1 MLGRFIFLIYGKQ
14 SIEFKV
20 LEKGIQVFCDVILLH
35 SNRFRKLQE
44 SKLSMVNP
52 AWLIAWRMTHDA
64 WHMTHDAWCMMHD
77 AWCMIHDTWY
87 MIHDT
92 WYMICAIGT
101 VAFSA
106 VVLCNS
112 SSIYSICVIGMRV
125 LADSRL
131 KVSRTY
137 KSAAGR
143 DRWGS
148 KPDGLSSLGQ
158 RSLEEVDHNGK
169 MMVQQCRNVDAKK

>member
-1 MLGRFIFLIYGKQ
+1 MVKFWCIAIEIVDICIPWCYIHINARRFLFLFKPMLGRFIFLIYGKQ

-77 AWCMIHDTWY
+77 AWCMMHDTWY

-92 WYMICAIGT
+92 WYMIHDMCYRYCSVQCSST
-101 VAFSA
+101 VQFLKYLQY
-106 VVLCNS
+106 LCDWYAS
-112 SSIYSICVIGMRV
+112 
-125 LADSRL
+125 
-131 KVSRTY
+131 T
-137 KSAAGR
+137 GR
-143 DRWGS
+143 
-148 KPDGLSSLGQ
+148 Q
-158 RSLEEVDHNGK
+158 
-169 MMVQQCRNVDAKK
+169 